1 MLDLPTYPT
10 STNYII
16 FFCKDKKGATIELVE
31 DVDYML
37 EEITAMA
44 STKAGWAATAGK
56 LAENVVEPW
65 AVREM
70 NLKNVLIIGI
80 LHNKSYDFLLKDQ
93 QDNAVITVGLV
104 EDLLVGVILGT
115 GYKEAGWADTA
126 NKLADYVN
134 AVITVGFVEDLP
146 AYVILGTRDNEAGW
160 GKTAGKL
167 AELVVEPVSEMNLK
181 SGLK

>member
-1 MLDLPTYPT
+1 MIDL
-10 STNYII
+10 
-16 FFCKDKKGATIELVE
+16 VW

-65 AVREM
+65 AVREI
-70 NLKNVLIIGI
+70 NLKKWANNK
-80 LHNKSYDFLLKDQ
+80 HNKLYDFLLKDQ